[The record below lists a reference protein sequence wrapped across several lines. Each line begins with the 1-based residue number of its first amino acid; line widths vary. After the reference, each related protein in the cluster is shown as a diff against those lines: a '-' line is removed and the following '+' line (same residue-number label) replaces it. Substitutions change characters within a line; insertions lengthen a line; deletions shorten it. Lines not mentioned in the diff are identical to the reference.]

1 MDIDLGS
8 VIIQVKGG
16 RARGIAA
23 QIASTQAST
32 GVRTVG
38 YAPGV
43 SDATVYSAA
52 EQGIAILRTPEEVLI
67 YLREFL

>member
-1 MDIDLGS
+1 M
-8 VIIQVKGG
+8 
-16 RARGIAA
+16 
-23 QIASTQAST
+23 
-32 GVRTVG
+32 
-38 YAPGV
+38 